1 MRRGTSEPQSQD
13 HSRRKNPA
21 HPRGTVMQLTAS
33 QFAAVDTAYRQ
44 ERITTSFRDHAAS
57 HDLLSLPRRLFDA
70 TTEARIHAIRTA

>member
-1 MRRGTSEPQSQD
+1 
-13 HSRRKNPA
+13 
-21 HPRGTVMQLTAS
+21 MQLTAS